1 MTENPS
7 ELKTLARKCRAHKGY
22 TSHEIC
28 TGPLARGL
36 ARQCS
41 PPSWSIHRK
50 PSVCDL
56 RRRGAPIDVRHAAWI
71 GLADRQARRARSL
84 PRAPMGRSRGLAT
97 SQTMDGSPSLRRRH
111 RTAAG
116 NSWAGFLHTR
126 PLVSSLYR
134 TAFDRRNLSANPTT
148 LFAECYR
155 SNSDAQGVVRNGS
168 KAQIAVI
175 RNGGENA

>member
-1 MTENPS
+1 EGVIGSPTVSLHRKRGDVMRLQSSTE
-7 ELKTLARKCRAHKGY
+7 
-22 TSHEIC
+22 
-28 TGPLARGL
+28 ARGIG
-36 ARQCS
+36 AR
-41 PPSWSIHRK
+41 
-50 PSVCDL
+50 
-56 RRRGAPIDVRHAAWI
+56 
-71 GLADRQARRARSL
+71 
-84 PRAPMGRSRGLAT
+84 PRAPPGRSRGLAT

-111 RTAAG
+111 RAAARS
-116 NSWAGFLHTR
+116 SWAGFLHTR

>member
-1 MTENPS
+1 
-7 ELKTLARKCRAHKGY
+7 
-22 TSHEIC
+22 
-28 TGPLARGL
+28 
-36 ARQCS
+36 
-41 PPSWSIHRK
+41 
-50 PSVCDL
+50 
-56 RRRGAPIDVRHAAWI
+56 
-71 GLADRQARRARSL
+71 
-84 PRAPMGRSRGLAT
+84 MGRSRGLAT
-97 SQTMDGSPSLRRRH
+97 SQTMDRSPSLRRRH

-168 KAQIAVI
+168 NAQIPAL
-175 RNGGENA
+175 RQGLGELVKSTRSRH